1 MIEEQPKTKVWYDD
15 FPVSSKLLN
24 VECPSGFWAKCLFI
38 PEIVLGCLCT
48 ICIDIVFCWIILS
61 LLRCIKWLAKEIL
74 EVFVKSF
81 LAKVLAISAFAI
93 FGFLVF
99 VLIKSGTWEKLYD
112 FCTNALQ

>member
-1 MIEEQPKTKVWYDD
+1 MTDPKIWYKD
-15 FPVSSKLLN
+15 FPITSRLLN
-24 VECPSGFWAKCLFI
+24 VDCPQGFWAKFFFV
-38 PEIVLGCLCT
+38 PELCIGCIFT
-48 ICIDIVFCWIILS
+48 FCIDIVFGWIILNIV
-61 LLRCIKWLAKEIL
+61 RGIKWIAKEIIKVII
-74 EVFVKSF
+74 ESF